1 MAIGKKAAFPGED
14 RKVKKSAGAILK
26 KPGGTKRKRTERALF
41 ETNAQIS
48 SLIRAIPD
56 IVYFK
61 DAERRNRIINR
72 AFEEVF
78 RLTPSQILGKTDEEV
93 LPPDLAAACR
103 KSDDIIFETGETLR
117 FEEETKGPDGTTID
131 FETIK
136 APIFDAAGKVNGLVG
151 ISRDITERKNAEA
164 SLRESEERF
173 RSLYENSTLGLYRTT
188 PEGLILLA
196 NPTVVRML
204 GYERADELMS
214 RNLELEGFEAGYSRA
229 GFKDKLDREGEI
241 HGLETVWKRRDGTI
255 IHIRESARAIRAE
268 DGSIL
273 FYEGTVEDVS
283 ERKKFE
289 EALRASEEK
298 HRSLFENSL
307 DGIFQ
312 SLPQGRILTANPA
325 LVRIFG
331 FRNEIEMCQADILD
345 LYDRPEDR
353 DDLIREIREKGVVR
367 NREVRM
373 RRKDGRPF
381 TAMINARAIVEGR
394 ENVLYLEGIV
404 SDITERK
411 RLEDARTESEAL
423 YRALFE
429 NANDAVFLLG
439 LDGLHVKVNR
449 MAAEMTG
456 YAVEELVGL
465 SMKDLVAPNEY
476 PDAQEKLK
484 GIIEGIAF
492 PVYERIFRK
501 KDGSEF
507 PVEINASLILDAD
520 RKPRFIQSVVRDISG
535 RKARERAL
543 QAALQEKDVL
553 LKEIHHRVKNN
564 LQVVSSLLSLQSRY
578 INDPRDVE
586 AFREGQ
592 RRIRSMALVHEKLYR
607 SKSLSRIEFGGYI
620 RQLAGQL
627 ISSAEKRPGTVGLK
641 LDVEETMFDIQTAI
655 PLGLIV
661 NELLSNALKY
671 AFPGERKGQISVSLR
686 AGEGNEFILT
696 FNDDGVGLPPGVDL
710 HRSESLGF
718 QLVSMLVEQL
728 DGRVDILRESGT
740 GFRIAFKEAKTGLKA

>member
-1 MAIGKKAAFPGED
+1 MAIGKKAAFPGGD
-14 RKVKKSAGAILK
+14 RKAKRSAGAIPK
-26 KPGGTKRKRTERALF
+26 KTGGTKRKKAERALF
-41 ETNAQIS
+41 ETSAQIS
-48 SLIRAIPD
+48 GLIRAIPD

-61 DAERRNRIINR
+61 DVERRNRVINR

-103 KSDDIIFETGETLR
+103 KSDDIVFKTGEIFR
-117 FEEETKGPDGTTID
+117 FEEETNGPDGTIVA

-151 ISRDITERKNAEA
+151 ISRDITERKNAES

-188 PEGLILLA
+188 PEGRILLA
-196 NPTVVRML
+196 NPTIVRML
-204 GYERADELMS
+204 GYKSPEELIS
-214 RNLELEGFEAGYSRA
+214 RNLEKDGFDAGYSRI
-229 GFKDKLDREGEI
+229 GFKDKLEREGEI
-241 HGLETVWKRRDGTI
+241 RGLESVWKRRDGALV
-255 IHIRESARAIRAE
+255 HVRESARAIRAE
-268 DGSIL
+268 DGSVL

-298 HRSLFENSL
+298 YRGLFENSL
-307 DGIFQ
+307 DGIYQ
-312 SLPQGRILTANPA
+312 SLPQGRFVTVNPA
-325 LVRIFG
+325 LVRMFG
-331 FRNEIEMCQADILD
+331 FRDEIEMCQTDIRD
-345 LYDRPEDR
+345 LYDRPGDREDW
-353 DDLIREIREKGVVR
+353 LREIRKKGVIR
-367 NREVRM
+367 NLEVRM
-373 RRKDGRPF
+373 KRKDGTVF
-381 TAMINARAIVEGR
+381 TALENSRAFMDGR
-394 ENVLYLEGIV
+394 GNVLYYEGLL

-411 RLEDARTESEAL
+411 RLEDERTESEAL

-439 LDGLHVKVNR
+439 TDGIHVKINR
-449 MAAEMTG
+449 KAAEMTG
-456 YAVEELVGL
+456 YAVEELVGK
-465 SMKDLVAPNEY
+465 SVKDLVAPGEY
-476 PDAQEKLK
+476 PDAQERLK
-484 GIIEGIAF
+484 GIVEGTTYPI
-492 PVYERIFRK
+492 YERLFRK

-507 PVEINASLILDAD
+507 QVEINASLILDAD
-520 RKPRFIQSVVRDISG
+520 RRPRFIQSVIRDISE
-535 RKARERAL
+535 RKAKERAL
-543 QAALQEKDVL
+543 QTALQEKDIL

-564 LQVVSSLLSLQSRY
+564 MQVVSSLLSLQSRY
-578 INDPRDVE
+578 ISDPRDVE
-586 AFREGQ
+586 AFRECQ

-607 SKSLSRIEFGGYI
+607 SRSLSRIEFGGYV

-627 ISSAEKRPGTVGLK
+627 LSSAEKRPGTVGLK

-671 AFPGERKGQISVSLR
+671 AFPGERKGQISISLR
-686 AGEGNEFILT
+686 AGERDEFVLT
-696 FNDDGVGLPPGVDL
+696 FSDDGVGLPPGVDL
-710 HRSESLGF
+710 VRSESLGF

-728 DGRVDILRESGT
+728 DGRVDIQGESGT
-740 GFRIAFKEAKTGLKA
+740 GFRIFFKEVKTGPKA